1 MEPAPKVNILLVD
14 DNPGKLLV
22 LESILADLG
31 QNVVKARSAQ
41 EALLQLLQQE
51 FAVLVLDVQLP
62 GMDGFEL
69 AEVIR
74 GHPRHALTP
83 IIFISAVHRSEI
95 HSFKG
100 YALGAVDYLHT
111 LIPEVLRAKV
121 SVFVELGKKTE
132 EIRRLNAELEQRVA
146 ERTAQ
151 LQRSNE
157 ELQQFAYVASHD
169 LQEPLRMVTVYVQ
182 LLAHRYHYQLDAEA
196 QELLRY
202 ATDGAQRMQA
212 LIEDLLTYARVGMQ
226 GKPLTP
232 TDSESVLQQTLHTLH
247 IQIAESGATVT
258 TDLLPTVSV
267 DRTRLGTLWQNLLS
281 NALKFHGPEPLQIH
295 ISARRQGDEWIF
307 SVRDNGIGLDP
318 RHAERI
324 FQMFQRLHTRTEYP
338 GTGIGLA
345 ICKKI
350 VGQHG
355 GRIWVESEPG
365 NGATFFFTL
374 PAA

>member
-1 MEPAPKVNILLVD
+1 MKPPKVNILLVD
-14 DNPGKLLV
+14 DNPGKLLA

-31 QNVVKARSAQ
+31 QNMVKARSAQ
-41 EALLQLLQQE
+41 EALSQLLQQE

-62 GMDGFEL
+62 DMDGFAL
-69 AEVIR
+69 AEMIR

-83 IIFISAVHRSEI
+83 IIFISAVHRSDV
-95 HSFKG
+95 HTFKG

-121 SVFVELGKKTE
+121 SVFVELEKKTE

-146 ERTAQ
+146 ERTTQ

-169 LQEPLRMVTVYVQ
+169 LQEPLRMVTTYVQ
-182 LLAHRYHYQLDAEA
+182 LLAHRYHHQLDAEA
-196 QELLRY
+196 QEFFGY
-202 ATDGAQRMQA
+202 AVDGAQRMQA
-212 LIEDLLTYARVGMQ
+212 LIEDLLAYARLGLH
-226 GKPLTP
+226 GKPFTP
-232 TDSESVLQQTLHTLH
+232 TDSDAVLQQTLRAF
-247 IQIAESGATVT
+247 QSRIAESRAAVT
-258 TDLLPTVSV
+258 ADPLPTVSA
-267 DRTRLGTLWQNLLS
+267 DRTRLGRLWQNLLS
-281 NALKFHGPEPLQIH
+281 NALKFHGPEPLRVH
-295 ISARRQGDEWIF
+295 ISARRQGNEWVF
-307 SVRDNGIGLDP
+307 SVRDNGIGLDL

-324 FQMFQRLHTRTEYP
+324 FQMFQRLHTRDEYP
-338 GTGIGLA
+338 GTGMGLA

-350 VGQHG
+350 VEQHG

>member
-1 MEPAPKVNILLVD
+1 MEPALKVNILLVD
-14 DNPGKLLV
+14 DNPGKLLA

-41 EALLQLLQQE
+41 EALSQLLRQE

-83 IIFISAVHRSEI
+83 IIFISAVHRSEM

-169 LQEPLRMVTVYVQ
+169 L
-182 LLAHRYHYQLDAEA
+182 
-196 QELLRY
+196 
-202 ATDGAQRMQA
+202 
-212 LIEDLLTYARVGMQ
+212 
-226 GKPLTP
+226 
-232 TDSESVLQQTLHTLH
+232 
-247 IQIAESGATVT
+247 
-258 TDLLPTVSV
+258 
-267 DRTRLGTLWQNLLS
+267 
-281 NALKFHGPEPLQIH
+281 
-295 ISARRQGDEWIF
+295 
-307 SVRDNGIGLDP
+307 
-318 RHAERI
+318 
-324 FQMFQRLHTRTEYP
+324 
-338 GTGIGLA
+338 
-345 ICKKI
+345 
-350 VGQHG
+350 
-355 GRIWVESEPG
+355 
-365 NGATFFFTL
+365 
-374 PAA
+374 